1 MPKFPKS
8 VLLGLAAALAV
19 SAGML
24 VCLSFAALGGKDPD
38 SFTGAAAYLSFFTGC
53 AAGGFLSARL
63 CRERGLFAGGA
74 CGVLFV
80 LILLAASCFFDGV
93 KTVWM
98 PFAGVAVSAAAG
110 LPGMPRAGDPR
121 KEKKRKM
128 RALVP
133 AKKRLK

>member
-8 VLLGLAAALAV
+8 VLLGLAAALTV

-24 VCLSFAALGGKDPD
+24 VCLSLAALGGKDPD

-80 LILLAASCFFDGV
+80 LILLLLSCFFGGV
-93 KTVWM
+93 KAVWM
-98 PFAGVAVSAAAG
+98 PFAGVAVSALSG
-110 LPGMPRAGDPR
+110 FLGVPRSGDPQ
-121 KEKKRKM
+121 KVKKRKL
-128 RALVP
+128 RALAP
-133 AKKRLK
+133 LKKRF